1 MEIDDFKNIWKEQ
14 KAEKIKTTEGN
25 NYMDLISS
33 LTALEKKTKRKFIFM
48 TLGEAF
54 AFTVILWVMLTGN
67 FNSSLTYAGYTL
79 ILFDIIVIVA
89 AYWST
94 TINTNS
100 QKVSSP
106 SLDFLKEAVDKFY
119 RRKFIRI
126 YLFPVYFIL
135 LAAGITLS
143 YVEILAKAS
152 LEKKVIIYSVLYG
165 FLILVSILGMRRQIK
180 REKKDIEPIKDKISG
195 LIYQMESES

>member
-33 LTALEKKTKRKFIFM
+33 LTALEKKTKRKFIYM

-67 FNSSLTYAGYTL
+67 FNSSLTYAGYIL
-79 ILFDIIVIVA
+79 ILFDIIVILA

-143 YVEILAKAS
+143 YVEILARAS
-152 LEKKVIIYSVLYG
+152 LEKKIIIYSVLYG

-180 REKKDIEPIKDKISG
+180 REKKDIEPIKNKISG